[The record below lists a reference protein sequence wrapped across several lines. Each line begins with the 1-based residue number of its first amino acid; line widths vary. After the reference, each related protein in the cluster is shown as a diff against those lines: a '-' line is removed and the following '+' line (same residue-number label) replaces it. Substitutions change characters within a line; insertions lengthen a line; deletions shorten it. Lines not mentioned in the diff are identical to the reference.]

1 MDHFPN
7 LLVVDDSETNLK
19 LLKAIAVKI
28 KVNLISATSGAEAL
42 EKTSG
47 FDLALA
53 IIDVRMP
60 EMDGYELAEKLNNER
75 LDDKVPVIFLTAN
88 LIDEKEMFKGYDSGA
103 VDYISKPVSSQ
114 ILRSKIQVFLDLF
127 NYKQTIIR
135 NAALLKRSA
144 DDLIRLNEVLTQR
157 EEKILQE
164 QLFTKALLDSIPGI
178 FFLYSYPELRMV
190 AWNKQH
196 ETIFGFEAGE
206 MNGRHV
212 LDWHLPENKEAV
224 LASLA
229 NFMESC
235 QASIETQLL
244 TKDGRMI
251 PFLLTAVKFERDGQL
266 FLVGTGADV
275 TERKK
280 AEDDLKSSVEQLQQ
294 LTQHIEQVR
303 ENERVAISRE
313 LHDDLGQALTAV
325 KIDLGIIRQKVSDSE
340 VVLKIGKISGLV
352 SDTIKTVQRLTSQLR
367 PEIIDDLGLEAA
379 IEWYTKEFAERTGI
393 TVVHDLECGEKLS
406 SGRSLTL
413 FRIMQES
420 LTNIAR
426 HSGAKKVD
434 IRLYEKG
441 ENVNFRISDNGIGI
455 TEGQT
460 KSKKSFGILS
470 MKERTASL
478 GGNFDICG
486 DTMGG
491 TVIKIIFPLKI
502 EKI

>member
-1 MDHFPN
+1 MDQFPN
-7 LLVVDDSETNLK
+7 LLIVDDSETNLL
-19 LLKAIAVKI
+19 LLKRITQNI
-28 KVNLISATSGAEAL
+28 DVNLIAATSGYEAL
-42 EKTSG
+42 KKTG
-47 FDLALA
+47 GIDLALA
-53 IIDVRMP
+53 IIDVQMP
-60 EMDGYELAEKLNNER
+60 EMNGYELAEKLNRVRSEN
-75 LDDKVPVIFLTAN
+75 KVPVIFLTAEF
-88 LIDEKEMFKGYDSGA
+88 IDEKELSKGYGSGA

-114 ILRSKIQVFLDLF
+114 ILRSKINVFVDLF
-127 NYKQTIIR
+127 NHKQTIIQ
-135 NAALLKRSA
+135 NGALLKQSA
-144 DDLIRLNEVLTQR
+144 DELISLNEVLTRR

-196 ETIFGFEAGE
+196 ETIFGFEASE
-206 MNGRHV
+206 MKGRHV

-224 LASLA
+224 LASLE
-229 NFMESC
+229 NFLESG
-235 QASIETQLL
+235 QASVETPLL

-251 PFLLTAVKFERDGQL
+251 PFLLTGVKFERDGQI
-266 FLVGTGADV
+266 FLVGTGVDD

-325 KIDLGIIRQKVSDSE
+325 KIDLGIIRQKVSDND
-340 VVLKIGKISGLV
+340 VVLRIGKVSGLV

-393 TVVHDLECGEKLS
+393 TVVHDLECGIKLTS
-406 SGRSLTL
+406 DRSLTL

-434 IRLYEKG
+434 IWLFKKG
-441 ENVNFRISDNGIGI
+441 ENVNFRISDNGTGI
-455 TEGQT
+455 TEELV

-486 DTMGG
+486 DTRGG

-502 EKI
+502 EKV